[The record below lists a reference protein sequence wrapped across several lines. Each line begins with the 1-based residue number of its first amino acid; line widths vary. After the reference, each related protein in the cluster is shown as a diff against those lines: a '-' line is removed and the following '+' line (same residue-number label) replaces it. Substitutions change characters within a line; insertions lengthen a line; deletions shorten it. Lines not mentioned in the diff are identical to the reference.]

1 MNERYDYAIVGGGP
15 AGLAVAILAARAG
28 RRAVVVERR
37 KGPLDQACGEG
48 LMPPGVAWLSRLG
61 VAIPAHESRAFR
73 GVRYVDGD
81 VTAQAEFVE
90 GPGLGVRR
98 TVLSRALMARATAL
112 GAEVRLGC
120 AAGAI
125 VVHDDRVLLETGDG
139 PIEARWLVGADGRHS
154 RVRAACGFTIRRAT
168 RSRFGM
174 RRHFRVAPWSEF
186 VEVHWADGVEAYVT
200 PVGPERVGIA
210 FLWSAAGE
218 PAGDYDTFLARFPAL
233 VARLG
238 AARDA
243 PETAVQGGGPFGT
256 SVRGV
261 ARGRV
266 LLAGDA
272 AIALDAVTGE
282 GLSLAFAAAAA
293 LVDATAGGA
302 PDGGPAGDRR
312 AAHAGAAA
320 YARVWPRLCRRPAAL
335 SRLVLR
341 LTEARALRRRA
352 MVALRDAPGS
362 FRAVLA
368 LATGAWGWGRAMPG
382 VARLGLRILAS
393 RTARAPDRTSARIAA
408 P

>member
-1 MNERYDYAIVGGGP
+1 MSERYDYAIVGGGP

-37 KGPLDQACGEG
+37 QGPLDQACGEG

-61 VAIPAHESRAFR
+61 VAIPHDESRPFR

-98 TVLSRALMARATAL
+98 TVLSRALRARATAL

-120 AAGAI
+120 AAGAFA
-125 VVHDDRVLLETGDG
+125 VHDDHVLLETGGG

-154 RVRAACGFTIRRAT
+154 RVRAACGFPIRAAT
-168 RSRFGM
+168 RRRFGM
-174 RRHFRVAPWSEF
+174 RRHYRVAPWSEF
-186 VEVHWADGVEAYVT
+186 VEVHWADGLEAYVT

-210 FLWSAAGE
+210 FLWSAADE
-218 PAGDYDTFLARFPAL
+218 PAGDYDAFLARFPAL
-233 VARLG
+233 GARLG

-243 PETAVQGGGPFGT
+243 PETTVQGGGPFGT
-256 SVRGV
+256 SVRDV

-272 AIALDAVTGE
+272 AVALDAITGE

-302 PDGGPAGDRR
+302 SGRGPAGARDAGRG
-312 AAHAGAAA
+312 GAAA
-320 YARVWPRLCRRPAAL
+320 YARIWPRLCRRQIAL

-341 LTEARALRRRA
+341 LTENRALRRRV

-362 FRAVLA
+362 FRAFLA

-382 VARLGLRILAS
+382 VARLGLRVLAS
-393 RTARAPDRTSARIAA
+393 RPARPPGGTSARITA